1 MLKRRTSISLLR
13 SSRANGRSNLKQNR
27 SRRGI
32 CGEEGATLVEFA
44 LASVIFVGILFG
56 IIEVSLAVY
65 SYDFVS
71 EAARDAARYAIV
83 RGANCKYM
91 PDCAATN
98 ANIQTHVQSLNY
110 PGINTSNLTTTTVWY
125 SHATAPPN
133 MVWTTCGAT
142 QCNAIGNAVKVT
154 VNYTFPLSVPFWQGS
169 TINLTNSSMMVI
181 SQ

>member
-1 MLKRRTSISLLR
+1 MLKRHTGISLLLC
-13 SSRANGRSNLKQNR
+13 SRANGRANLRKNR
-27 SRRGI
+27 SRCGI

-44 LASVIFVGILFG
+44 FASMIFVMILFG
-56 IIEVSLAVY
+56 VIEVSLAAY

-83 RGANCKYM
+83 RGASCKYM
-91 PDCAATN
+91 PDCGATN
-98 ANIQTHVQSLNY
+98 TNIQTHVQSLNY
-110 PGINTSNLTTTTVWY
+110 PGINSSNLTTSTVWY

-133 MVWTTCGAT
+133 MIWTTCGAT

-154 VNYTFPLSVPFWQGS
+154 VSYPFRFNVPFYPGS
-169 TINLTNSSMMVI
+169 TINMTNSSMMVI